1 MGKSITTLASAD
13 AVRERLAMTKNIIIL
28 TEVGV
33 ACAEDFAERFTV
45 PMAAGFDWHVK
56 PRPFKH
62 PKAKSYA
69 GGVAIGV
76 GPAYKD

>member
-1 MGKSITTLASAD
+1 MRVLAWNMGKSITTLASAD
-13 AVRERLAMTKNIIIL
+13 AVRERLAMTDIIIL

-33 ACAEDFAERFTV
+33 ASAEDFAERFTL

-62 PKAKSYA
+62 PKAKS
-69 GGVAIGV
+69 
-76 GPAYKD
+76 